1 MQLVMRLGAVCLVLA
16 VFWVPILQGVARLW
30 IVDEA
35 VEAADAIIVLG
46 GAEDCRPFA
55 AARLWKAGLAPV
67 VLVPEVELNATEALG
82 LRPSTTAV
90 IRGVLKAEGVP
101 DEAVVSIGRDVSSTR
116 HEALAVREWVERR
129 GVAAPVRLLIP
140 TDPFPTRRTHWLF
153 EKTVPGARV
162 TVVRTDPKNM
172 DAEHWWTSETGLI
185 SFQNEVVKYLLY
197 RAKY

>member
-1 MQLVMRLGAVCLVLA
+1 MVMRLVAVCLLLVA
-16 VFWVPILQGVARLW
+16 FRVPILQGAARLW

-35 VEAADAIIVLG
+35 AEAADAIVVLG

-67 VLVPEVELNATEALG
+67 VLVPEVELNPTEALG

-116 HEALAVREWVERR
+116 HEALAVREWVEGS
-129 GVAAPVRLLIP
+129 GVVGPVRLLIP

-162 TVVRTDPKNM
+162 TVVRTDPKHM
-172 DAEHWWTSETGLI
+172 DVERWWTSETGLI